1 VERKEATMKRK
12 WTPEEWRA
20 YRAEREARIQAL
32 RDRVERIKA
41 ELEAKRKPA

>member
-1 VERKEATMKRK
+1 MKKK

-20 YRAEREARIQAL
+20 WRAAREARIREL
-32 RDRVERIKA
+32 RAHVERIKA